1 MYSSGILVRTVP
13 DAFWSLMPPCT
24 AAIEAAPFH
33 RWSCLVV
40 HADNTATP
48 TQQGPISGV
57 RLAGKSR
64 SGCCVTFG
72 TGDLDAVPIVRG
84 GLLRALH
91 S

>member
-13 DAFWSLMPPCT
+13 DALWSFMPPCT
-24 AAIEAAPFH
+24 PQSRQPH

-57 RLAGKSR
+57 PLAGKSR